1 MSSVV
6 AALIPVFLLMAA
18 GALARR
24 FLVTEEDHW
33 VGIERLVYFLL
44 FPALLIDT
52 LALVDLSEVSVATVG
67 GALLIAVL
75 LMGALCLALRPLFI
89 RWLRIDGPAY
99 TSLFQGATRWQ
110 TFAALAVAG
119 NLYGKLGLALASV
132 AAIAMIPVLNVMSIW
147 VLAHFAA
154 PSRPA

>member
-1 MSSVV
+1 MSAVV

-52 LALVDLSEVSVATVG
+52 LALADLSKVPARRGAMAPRMREHSNAYHIEHWDHGNG
-67 GALLIAVL
+67 GNRGERKAE
-75 LMGALCLALRPLFI
+75 
-89 RWLRIDGPAY
+89 
-99 TSLFQGATRWQ
+99 
-110 TFAALAVAG
+110 LAVEIARYRERG
-119 NLYGKLGLALASV
+119 ERLPPGRALEQRGVGRTVDAQ
-132 AAIAMIPVLNVMSIW
+132 PPNEK
-147 VLAHFAA
+147 
-154 PSRPA
+154 RP